1 MIEVKDLTKEFNGV
15 TALNGVSLQVKEGE
29 IFAYL
34 GPNGAGKTTTVNI
47 SMGAVIGVL
56 LLCFFLPFLLQM
68 NPIAMQVMIALIVA
82 TFTVITYFI
91 ATKWFNRVR
100 LVVVKR

>member
-1 MIEVKDLTKEFNGV
+1 MIAVKDLTKEFNGV
-15 TALNGVSLQVKEGE
+15 TALNGVSFQVKEGE
-29 IFAYL
+29 VFAYL

-56 LLCFFLPFLLQM
+56 LLCFFLPYLLQM

-82 TFTVITYFI
+82 TLTFMTYFV
-91 ATKWFNRVR
+91 ATKWFNRER
-100 LVVVKR
+100 LVVGL

>member
-15 TALNGVSLQVKEGE
+15 TALNGVSFQVKEGE
-29 IFAYL
+29 VFAYL

-56 LLCFFLPFLLQM
+56 LLCFFLPYLLRM

-91 ATKWFNRVR
+91 ATKWFNRER
-100 LVVVKR
+100 LVVGL

>member
-1 MIEVKDLTKEFNGV
+1 MIEIENLTKKFNGV
-15 TALNGVSLQVKEGE
+15 TALNSVSFRVNEGE
-29 IFAYL
+29 VFAYL
-34 GPNGAGKTTTVNI
+34 GPNGAGRTTTVNI
-47 SMGAVIGVL
+47 SMAAVIGVL

-82 TFTVITYFI
+82 TFTVMTYFI
-91 ATKWFNRVR
+91 ATKWFNRER

>member
-15 TALNGVSLQVKEGE
+15 TALNGVSFQVKEGE
-29 IFAYL
+29 VFAYL

-47 SMGAVIGVL
+47 SMTAVIGVL
-56 LLCFFLPFLLQM
+56 LLCFFLQFLLQM

-82 TFTVITYFI
+82 AFTVITYFI
-91 ATKWFNRVR
+91 ATKWFNRER
-100 LVVVKR
+100 LVVGL

>member
-15 TALNGVSLQVKEGE
+15 TALNGVSFQVKEGVV
-29 IFAYL
+29 FAYL

-56 LLCFFLPFLLQM
+56 LFFLPYLLHM

>member
-15 TALNGVSLQVKEGE
+15 TALNGVSFQVKEGE
-29 IFAYL
+29 VFAYL

-82 TFTVITYFI
+82 ALTFMTYFV
-91 ATKWFNRVR
+91 ATKWFNRER
-100 LVVVKR
+100 LVVGL